1 LHRERLTVA
10 VGADTAEEAVGIP
23 EAVEAAVSIWEV
35 AGIPE
40 AVEALVSIWEVAG
53 IPEAAVST

>member
-23 EAVEAAVSIWEV
+23 EAVEA
-35 AGIPE
+35 
-40 AVEALVSIWEVAG
+40 LVSIWEVAG
-53 IPEAAVST
+53 IPEAAVSIWEVAGIPEAAVST

>member
-1 LHRERLTVA
+1 MHRERLTVA

-40 AVEALVSIWEVAG
+40 A
-53 IPEAAVST
+53 AVST